1 MEQLIVSI
9 IGKLVE
15 YGNVGLAA
23 LVIAYLVWVNVTH
36 GRKAAEGLSERDAHI
51 RKLYE
56 DRIHDIAANIKVL
69 AENAVANEKLAH
81 SMTAMADR
89 ALQNSERLAQN
100 SERLAAL
107 AAQLDRVERRER

>member
-1 MEQLIVSI
+1 MEQIVVTI
-9 IGKLVE
+9 IAKLVE

-23 LVIAYLVWVNVTH
+23 LVIAYLVWVNVAH
-36 GRKAAEGLSERDAHI
+36 DRKAAASISERDAHI

-56 DRIHDIAANIKVL
+56 DRIREIAENVEVL
-69 AENAVANEKLAH
+69 AENAVANEKLAQ
-81 SMTAMADR
+81 SIAAMAER

-107 AAQLDRVERRER
+107 AAQLDRVDRRER